1 MVASRRDEQDG
12 VRFSYEG
19 HLVTATDVETGVAA
33 SGDSKAD
40 ALAELADALAL
51 HEGGGEEIED
61 KDAFLRE
68 IGLNPTAVTV
78 KQTPPWSDF

>member
-1 MVASRRDEQDG
+1 MAPSRRDEQDG
-12 VRFSYEG
+12 VRFSYEE

-51 HEGGGEEIED
+51 HEGSGEGIED
-61 KDAFLRE
+61 EDAFLRE
-68 IGLNPTAVTV
+68 IGFDPTEVTTE
-78 KQTPPWSDF
+78 QEPPWSE